1 MKFSQM
7 RSDDLPEIDVSVKEC
22 VNAGQWFL
30 FKANADEQHACFF
43 LKVHNDV
50 YALGPHGE
58 ILSPLTNQNDMKMNE
73 IIYFEDLPKPASLSN
88 QFTSVC

>member
-1 MKFSQM
+1 MKFSHM
-7 RSDDLPEIDVSVKEC
+7 RSDQLPEIDVSVKEC

-30 FKANADEQHACFF
+30 FKANAQEQHICFF

-50 YALGPHGE
+50 FALGAHGE
-58 ILSPLTNQNDMKMNE
+58 ILNSLPCHNEMKMNE

-88 QFTSVC
+88 QFASVY